1 MGFCRALRIGD
12 RILVAGTAPIDQH
25 RRPYAP
31 GDVGA
36 QTRRCFEIAQ
46 RAVEQLGGAL
56 AGAVRTRLYLTRE
69 ADWEAVAEA
78 HGAFF
83 GSVRPV
89 ATALR
94 VAAMLDPAW
103 QVEVEVEV
111 DVRSTPAE

>member
-25 RRPYAP
+25 GPYAP
-31 GDVGA
+31 GDVDA

-56 AGAVRTRLYLTRE
+56 AGAVRTRLYLTPE
-69 ADWEAVAEA
+69 TDWEAAAEA

-83 GSVRPV
+83 GSARAV

-94 VAAMLDPAW
+94 VATLLDPAW